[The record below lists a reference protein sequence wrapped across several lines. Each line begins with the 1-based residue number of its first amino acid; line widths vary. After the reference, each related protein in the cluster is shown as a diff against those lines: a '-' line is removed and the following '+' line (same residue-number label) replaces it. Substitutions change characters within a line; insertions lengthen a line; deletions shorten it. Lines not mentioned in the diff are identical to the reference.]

1 MHAGQCFGPV
11 NRGLFRVHLR
21 GREKGGRVGRMAAI
35 GQILLKLGFE
45 AADLVQRTLNVQPRH
60 RYADVGNNRHL

>member
-1 MHAGQCFGPV
+1 
-11 NRGLFRVHLR
+11 
-21 GREKGGRVGRMAAI
+21 MAAI